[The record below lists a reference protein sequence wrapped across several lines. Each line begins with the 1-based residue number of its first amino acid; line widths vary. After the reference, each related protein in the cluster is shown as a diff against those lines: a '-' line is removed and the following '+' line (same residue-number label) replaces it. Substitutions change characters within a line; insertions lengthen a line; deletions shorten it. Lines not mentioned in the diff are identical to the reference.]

1 MKIGSKHVCVFAL
14 DSNKQMFVDN
24 KLRKKQE
31 TKETVKFLYLPW
43 MFGKLIVVVDLQLQF
58 ISSFAFY

>member
-1 MKIGSKHVCVFAL
+1 MKIGSKHVCVFAP

-31 TKETVKFLYLPW
+31 TKETVKFLYFPR
-43 MFGKLIVVVDLQLQF
+43 MFGKGIVVVDLQLQF